1 MNNQRFSL
9 FALMLTTILVT
20 STMSYGQ
27 ARPQIAPRS
36 APPSPSPLPIE
47 APRAPVTTTSTEA
60 TSVPNSAP
68 PARSVPRT
76 SAPQS
81 VTAPTESA
89 ADPQE
94 NAAPPDSDNNDHV
107 IPAPSLMA
115 YGHVKDNFGR
125 RIADGYV
132 VVQVQIKNP
141 DIAHQFLLQDLR
153 VVFDPNECENA
164 KKFYT
169 HLDIQDCR
177 AQYDKYL
184 TYPIA
189 YAPMSQP
196 TLAAVAGVGQFR
208 NPRNVLFRSLDF
220 LATMGGAL
228 TGFNFVGRDGKAGL
242 SVFNGTF
249 LTASKT
255 FLPDLTV
262 AQLTNLNDQSYKP
275 NTLVEN
281 KDSKT
286 YCIFIP
292 TNQLFSKETWK
303 LYKQSTKDSS
313 TEALKLR
320 QFLQLVLTVTA
331 SGIHIQQATGD
342 PGTNVKRGGAA
353 RPTATPAGTSPSTS
367 PTP

>member
-1 MNNQRFSL
+1 MNNKRFTL
-9 FALMLTTILVT
+9 FALVLATILVT
-20 STMSYGQ
+20 PTMSYGQ

-36 APPSPSPLPIE
+36 APPAPPALPIE
-47 APRAPVTTTSTEA
+47 PARAPVTTTPSA
-60 TSVPNSAP
+60 PASVPSSAP
-68 PARSVPRT
+68 PARSAPGT
-76 SAPQS
+76 SVPQS
-81 VTAPTESA
+81 VTAPTELAAEPQESQASA
-89 ADPQE
+89 AAD
-94 NAAPPDSDNNDHV
+94 DNDQV

-115 YGHVKDNFGR
+115 YDHVKDNFGR

-153 VVFDPNECENA
+153 VVFDPNECDNA

-177 AQYDKYL
+177 ARYDKYL

-196 TLAAVAGVGQFR
+196 TLTAVAGVGQFR

-262 AQLTNLNDQSYKP
+262 AQLTNLSDLSYKP

-281 KDSKT
+281 KDSKM

-342 PGTNVKRGGAA
+342 TGTNVKRGGAA
-353 RPTATPAGTSPSTS
+353 RPTPTPAGMSPSNS